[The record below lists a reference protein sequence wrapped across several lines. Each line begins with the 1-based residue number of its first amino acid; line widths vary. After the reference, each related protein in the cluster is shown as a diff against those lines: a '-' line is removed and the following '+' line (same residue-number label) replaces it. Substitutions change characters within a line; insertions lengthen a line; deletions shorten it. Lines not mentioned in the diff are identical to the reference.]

1 MVDMNHINSGE
12 AYARAVAE
20 EEREKRNQE
29 LKDFRKEQIAIAT
42 VEELRKQNQLL
53 VEQNK
58 NAQTELLES
67 KKTNRKM
74 FIVALA
80 SLIVAVVGVIVT
92 IVVSLVK

>member
-1 MVDMNHINSGE
+1 MVDMNHINSAE

-42 VEELRKQNQLL
+42 IEELKKQNQLL

-58 NAQTELLES
+58 NAQAELLES

-80 SLIVAVVGVIVT
+80 SLVVAVVGVIVT